1 MPETRLLDNQ
11 STTCVTLKNMDE
23 VIGKN
28 LRSLQYRQRQGVTV
42 TALMEDKRA
51 EYLVEELF
59 TENLDRNATGNDM
72 RKLAI
77 NIDKRF
83 DTVDKRFDAV
93 DRRFDAVDRRFDA
106 VDRASNQLRHEMNE
120 GFNRIEYRLTHH
132 LINNVGWMI
141 ATNIAVFGTVI
152 ASLAFLSTHLK

>member
-1 MPETRLLDNQ
+1 M
-11 STTCVTLKNMDE
+11 
-23 VIGKN
+23 
-28 LRSLQYRQRQGVTV
+28 
-42 TALMEDKRA
+42 TALIEDRRA
-51 EYLVEELF
+51 EHLVEELF

-77 NIDKRF
+77 NM
-83 DTVDKRFDAV
+83 DKRFDAV
-93 DRRFDAVDRRFDA
+93 DRRFDAVDRKF
-106 VDRASNQLRHEMNE
+106 NELRHDMNE

-152 ASLAFLSTHLK
+152 ASLAFLSNYLK

>member
-1 MPETRLLDNQ
+1 M
-11 STTCVTLKNMDE
+11 
-23 VIGKN
+23 
-28 LRSLQYRQRQGVTV
+28 

-51 EYLVEELF
+51 ERLVEEIF
-59 TENLDRNATGNDM
+59 AENLDRAATGNDM

-83 DTVDKRFDAV
+83 DVV

-106 VDRASNQLRHEMNE
+106 VDRKFNELRHDMNE

-152 ASLAFLSTHLK
+152 ASLAFLSNYLK

>member
-1 MPETRLLDNQ
+1 M
-11 STTCVTLKNMDE
+11 
-23 VIGKN
+23 
-28 LRSLQYRQRQGVTV
+28 
-42 TALMEDKRA
+42 TALMEDLRA
-51 EYLVEELF
+51 EQLVEELF

-77 NIDKRF
+77 NM
-83 DTVDKRFDAV
+83 DKRFDAV

-106 VDRASNQLRHEMNE
+106 VDRRFDATDRAINQLRHDMNE

-152 ASLAFLSTHLK
+152 ASLAFLSNYLK

>member
-1 MPETRLLDNQ
+1 M
-11 STTCVTLKNMDE
+11 
-23 VIGKN
+23 
-28 LRSLQYRQRQGVTV
+28 

-51 EYLVEELF
+51 ENLVEELF
-59 TENLDRNATGNDM
+59 TENLERNATGNDM

-77 NIDKRF
+77 NM
-83 DTVDKRFDAV
+83 DKRFDAV
-93 DRRFDAVDRRFDA
+93 DRRFDAVDRA
-106 VDRASNQLRHEMNE
+106 TNELRHDMNE

-152 ASLAFLSTHLK
+152 ASLAFLSSYLK

>member
-1 MPETRLLDNQ
+1 M
-11 STTCVTLKNMDE
+11 
-23 VIGKN
+23 
-28 LRSLQYRQRQGVTV
+28 
-42 TALMEDKRA
+42 TALMEDRRA
-51 EYLVEELF
+51 EHLVEELF

-77 NIDKRF
+77 NM
-83 DTVDKRFDAV
+83 DKRFDAV
-93 DRRFDAVDRRFDA
+93 DRRFDAVDRKF
-106 VDRASNQLRHEMNE
+106 NELRHDMNE

-152 ASLAFLSTHLK
+152 ASLAFLSNYLN

>member
-1 MPETRLLDNQ
+1 M
-11 STTCVTLKNMDE
+11 
-23 VIGKN
+23 
-28 LRSLQYRQRQGVTV
+28 
-42 TALMEDKRA
+42 TALMEDRRA
-51 EYLVEELF
+51 EHLVEELF

-77 NIDKRF
+77 NM
-83 DTVDKRFDAV
+83 DKRFDAV
-93 DRRFDAVDRRFDA
+93 DRRFDAVDRA
-106 VDRASNQLRHEMNE
+106 TNELRHDMNE

-152 ASLAFLSTHLK
+152 ASLAFLSSYLK

>member
-1 MPETRLLDNQ
+1 M
-11 STTCVTLKNMDE
+11 
-23 VIGKN
+23 
-28 LRSLQYRQRQGVTV
+28 GVTV
-42 TALMEDKRA
+42 TALMEDRRA
-51 EYLVEELF
+51 EHLVEELF
-59 TENLDRNATGNDM
+59 TENLDRNTTGNDM

-77 NIDKRF
+77 NMDKRF
-83 DTVDKRFDAV
+83 DAVDRRFDAV

-106 VDRASNQLRHEMNE
+106 VDRASNELRRDMNE

-152 ASLAFLSTHLK
+152 ASLAFLSNYLK

>member
-1 MPETRLLDNQ
+1 
-11 STTCVTLKNMDE
+11 
-23 VIGKN
+23 
-28 LRSLQYRQRQGVTV
+28 
-42 TALMEDKRA
+42 MEDLRA
-51 EYLVEELF
+51 EQLVEELF

-77 NIDKRF
+77 NM
-83 DTVDKRFDAV
+83 DKRFDAV
-93 DRRFDAVDRRFDA
+93 DRRFDAA
-106 VDRASNQLRHEMNE
+106 DRATNELRHDMNE

-152 ASLAFLSTHLK
+152 ASLAFLSSYPK

>member
-1 MPETRLLDNQ
+1 M
-11 STTCVTLKNMDE
+11 
-23 VIGKN
+23 
-28 LRSLQYRQRQGVTV
+28 
-42 TALMEDKRA
+42 TALMEDRRA
-51 EYLVEELF
+51 EHLVEELF

-77 NIDKRF
+77 NM
-83 DTVDKRFDAV
+83 DKRFDAV
-93 DRRFDAVDRRFDA
+93 DRRFDAVDRKF
-106 VDRASNQLRHEMNE
+106 NELRHDMNE

-152 ASLAFLSTHLK
+152 ASLAFLSSYLK

>member
-1 MPETRLLDNQ
+1 M
-11 STTCVTLKNMDE
+11 
-23 VIGKN
+23 
-28 LRSLQYRQRQGVTV
+28 
-42 TALMEDKRA
+42 TALMEDRRA
-51 EYLVEELF
+51 EQLVEELF

-77 NIDKRF
+77 NMDKRF
-83 DTVDKRFDAV
+83 DSV

-106 VDRASNQLRHEMNE
+106 TDRAINQLRHDMNE
-120 GFNRIEYRLTHH
+120 GFNRIEFRLTHH

-152 ASLAFLSTHLK
+152 ASLAFLSSYLK

>member
-1 MPETRLLDNQ
+1 
-11 STTCVTLKNMDE
+11 
-23 VIGKN
+23 
-28 LRSLQYRQRQGVTV
+28 
-42 TALMEDKRA
+42 MEDRRA
-51 EYLVEELF
+51 EHLVEELF

-77 NIDKRF
+77 NMN
-83 DTVDKRFDAV
+83 KRFDAV

-106 VDRASNQLRHEMNE
+106 ADRATNELRHDMNE

-141 ATNIAVFGTVI
+141 ATNIAVLGTVI
-152 ASLAFLSTHLK
+152 ASLAFLSNYLK